1 MISNSGTVSVSRQ
14 FAPCG
19 DFASFSIQRGTT
31 SSWRSKSDFNPSI
44 SRGQTLADGINGVTA
59 LVSDSL
65 PSGAALLLDASQIMA
80 DSGTITL
87 DTARHASIQ
96 FETAPD
102 SPATASTVPAN
113 LWQHDLVALKAERD
127 YAYSVMR
134 STAVA
139 SLSGVSY

>member
-1 MISNSGTVSVSRQ
+1 MG
-14 FAPCG
+14 
-19 DFASFSIQRGTT
+19 
-31 SSWRSKSDFNPSI
+31 
-44 SRGQTLADGINGVTA
+44 

-65 PSGAALLLDASQIMA
+65 PAGAALMLDASQIMA

-102 SPATASTVPAN
+102 SPATSSTVPAN

-134 STAVA
+134 TTAVA
-139 SLSGVSY
+139 SLSGVDYSN